1 MAKINPIQMQ
11 KYLKGVH
18 YPASGED
25 LIKAADNNDAPDDVK
40 KLFAGMKGKN
50 FEKVTDVSAAIGD
63 MNE

>member
-18 YPASGED
+18 YPASGDD
-25 LIKAADNNDAPDDVK
+25 LIKAADANDAPDDVK

-50 FEKVTDVSAAIGD
+50 FEKVTDVSAAISD
-63 MNE
+63 MND